1 MRKLAM
7 VVAALVAGVAATFA
21 FASEQVLCTLAVT
34 TTAGVTSSPTTGTCS
49 WANGAIVAIQC
60 PSTVIH
66 YDARPGG
73 TATTSDILV
82 DFTANPDPY
91 LIDLRSDEKVL
102 SVRTA
107 TGTGTCV
114 FASTVK

>member
-1 MRKLAM
+1 MKKLAM
-7 VVAALVAGVAATFA
+7 VVAALVAGVVATFA
-21 FASEQVLCTLAVT
+21 FASEQVLCTLSVT
-34 TTAGVTSSPTTGTCS
+34 TTAAATSSPTSGTCS
-49 WANGAIVAIQC
+49 WAKGAVVAMQC
-60 PSTVIH
+60 PNVVVH

-91 LIDLRSDEKVL
+91 LIDLRSDESVI

-107 TGTGTCV
+107 TGSGTCV